1 MSAKILVV
9 DDNPTNLKLVSD
21 VLEFEGYDILKAV
34 DAEEAQVVLAATL
47 PDLILMDIALPGMDG
62 LTLTRKLKAEERTR
76 SIRIVALTAF
86 AMKGDDQ
93 KAFDAGCDGYITKPI
108 DTRQL
113 PDQVAGFLA
122 RASGQSPKGRL
133 KILIV
138 DDILT
143 NLKLLRAQLE
153 AEGHIIFEAHDG
165 VDALTV
171 LEGQPV
177 DVVISD
183 ILMPRMDGY
192 RLCHEIHKQ
201 ANLSHLPIIL
211 YTATYTSPGDE
222 QLALHMGAD
231 KYLKKPAPVEILVAA
246 LHEVLTRPPSARHT
260 PAAEEKVVLK
270 EYSEVLI
277 HKLEEK
283 MQQLEQSN
291 RELAAREAH
300 LRAIFE
306 NDPEC
311 VKLLAA
317 DGSLLEMNPA
327 GLKMMEADSFQQ
339 IANQCLYPFVVE
351 EHRNAFRELTEQVFC
366 GKSGMLEFQI
376 IGLKGRRFW
385 LETHV
390 TPLRDE
396 RDEIIS
402 LLGITRDINKRKL
415 AEEALRIA
423 ATTFDSQEGIMITDV
438 DGKILRVN
446 QAFQDI
452 TGYSTAEVVGQNP
465 RLLKSGRHDAT
476 FYQAMWAALLDT
488 GKWMGEIWG
497 KRKNGDIYPKL
508 MTITAVRDNQQQLT
522 HYVAVFR
529 DISERKKSEQ
539 MIHRLAFYDS
549 LTLLP
554 NRRLLLDR
562 LQQALA
568 ASARNNQYGALLFL
582 DMDHFK
588 NINDTQGHAM
598 GDQLLIEVARRLQ
611 ACVREGDS
619 VARLGGDEFVVLLEG
634 LSSKAD
640 EAGTQTRLVAEKIHR
655 ELGQPFILKDY
666 ECLSTASIG
675 ISLFNGRLESAEDLL
690 IHADVAMYQ
699 AKAGGRNAI
708 RFFDP
713 QMQTE
718 LDASASLEKDLR
730 QALEKQQ
737 LRLYYQIQVDNLR
750 RPTGGEG
757 LLRWDHPERGLVAPM
772 QFIPL
777 AEDTGLIM
785 PIGLWVLQT
794 ACAQLKQWQNSPLT
808 RDLTLAVNVSAKQF
822 HQADFVSQVQRV
834 LQQNGAR
841 PSLLKLELTESTVLG
856 NVEDTISKMR
866 EIKTLGVSFS
876 MDDFGTGYSSLQYL
890 KRLPLNQIKIDQ
902 SFVRDITTDSNDATI
917 VQTIIAMTKALGLDV
932 IAEGVETE
940 AQREFLDSRGC
951 HAFQGYL
958 FSKPVPLDEFEQLL
972 KSF

>member
-1 MSAKILVV
+1 M
-9 DDNPTNLKLVSD
+9 
-21 VLEFEGYDILKAV
+21 
-34 DAEEAQVVLAATL
+34 
-47 PDLILMDIALPGMDG
+47 
-62 LTLTRKLKAEERTR
+62 
-76 SIRIVALTAF
+76 
-86 AMKGDDQ
+86 
-93 KAFDAGCDGYITKPI
+93 
-108 DTRQL
+108 
-113 PDQVAGFLA
+113 
-122 RASGQSPKGRL
+122 

-246 LHEVLTRPPSARHT
+246 LHEVLARPPSARHT
-260 PAAEEKVVLK
+260 PAAEEKVLLK
-270 EYSEVLI
+270 EYNQVLI

-283 MQQLEQSN
+283 VQQLERSN
-291 RELAAREAH
+291 REQAARESH
-300 LRAIFE
+300 LRSIIE
-306 NDPEC
+306 NEPEC
-311 VKLLAA
+311 VKLLGV

-327 GLKMMEADSFQQ
+327 GLLMLEADSFQQ
-339 IANQCLYPFVVE
+339 VANQSLYPLVVA
-351 EHRNAFRELTEQVFC
+351 EHRNAFRELTEKVFR
-366 GKSGMLEFQI
+366 GESGTLEFQI
-376 IGLKGRRFW
+376 IGLKGRRCW
-385 LETHV
+385 LETHA
-390 TPLRDE
+390 TPLRDSGGK
-396 RDEIIS
+396 ITT
-402 LLGITRDINKRKL
+402 LLGITRNINERKR

-438 DGKILRVN
+438 DAKILRVN

-465 RLLKSGRHDAT
+465 RILQSGRHNPA
-476 FYQAMWAALLDT
+476 FYQTMWAALLDT

-497 KRKNGDIYPKL
+497 KRKNGELYPKL

-539 MIHRLAFYDS
+539 IIHQLAFYDS

-562 LQQALA
+562 LQHALA
-568 ASARNNQYGALLFL
+568 SSARTDQYGALLFL

-598 GDQLLIEVARRLQ
+598 GDQLLIEAARRLQ

-634 LSSKAD
+634 LSSQAD
-640 EAGTQTRLVAEKIHR
+640 EAGAQTRLVAEKIHHD
-655 ELGQPFILKDY
+655 LGQPYILKSF

-675 ISLFNGRLESAEDLL
+675 ISLFSGRLESAEVLL
-690 IHADVAMYQ
+690 MHADVAMYQ
-699 AKAGGRNAI
+699 AKAAGRNGT

-713 QMQTE
+713 QMQTV
-718 LDASASLEKDLR
+718 LDMSASLEKDLR

-737 LRLYYQIQVDNLR
+737 FRLYYQIQVNSLR

-757 LLRWDHPERGLVAPM
+757 LLRWDHPERGLVSPM

-777 AEDTGLIM
+777 AEETGLIM

-794 ACAQLKQWQNSPLT
+794 ACAQLKKWQNSPLT
-808 RDLTLAVNVSAKQF
+808 RDFTLAVNVSAKQF

-834 LQQNGAR
+834 LQESGAP

-866 EIKTLGVSFS
+866 KIKTLGVSFS

-890 KRLPLNQIKIDQ
+890 KQLPLNQIKIDQ
-902 SFVRDITTDSNDATI
+902 SFVRDITTDSNDAAI
-917 VQTIIAMTKALGLDV
+917 VQTIIAMTQALGLDV

-940 AQREFLDSRGC
+940 AQRRFLDLSGC

-958 FSKPVPLDEFEQLL
+958 FSKPVPLDEFERVAEKFLTGL
-972 KSF
+972 TFDPIAVAI